1 MKKIFLMVLSFFF
14 ISVSHGASS
23 EYDINV
29 DDCAPILL
37 NQGERYWCLMNKYH
51 ESALI
56 LQKTEKE
63 AEAKLAR
70 MDKEHSYTLIEHEE
84 PKLIYDSYTHRAL
97 EQFPELHIKYI
108 LHRQNQCSYAVL
120 RLGEVPGNHL
130 AIARLYCMIDMNLTQ
145 IKWIKD
151 SI

>member
-29 DDCAPILL
+29 DDCDPILL

-56 LQKTEKE
+56 LQKQRKRQR
-63 AEAKLAR
+63 LN
-70 MDKEHSYTLIEHEE
+70 S
-84 PKLIYDSYTHRAL
+84 
-97 EQFPELHIKYI
+97 PEWIRNIPI
-108 LHRQNQCSYAVL
+108 L
-120 RLGEVPGNHL
+120 
-130 AIARLYCMIDMNLTQ
+130 
-145 IKWIKD
+145 
-151 SI
+151 